1 MPDSTDPVARAR
13 ARRRRA
19 SSDLLVLLFL
29 AVVSFVVLHRTEA
42 FERFAAWSRGNESW
56 QADEILVAL
65 AVSALFLALFSW
77 RRWQDLA
84 AEVARREAAERARD
98 RLEGLLPICAACKRI
113 RDGGDSWVAVEDFVA
128 ARSAAEFTHG
138 ICPDCQRRLYP
149 ELTP

>member
-1 MPDSTDPVARAR
+1 MTTPTDPATSSRD
-13 ARRRRA
+13 RRRRA

-29 AVVSFVVLHRTEA
+29 AVVSFFVLHQTEA
-42 FERFAAWSRGNESW
+42 FERFAAWSRGKEAW

-77 RRWQDLA
+77 RRWQDLS
-84 AEVARREAAERARD
+84 AEMSSRESAERDRD
-98 RLEGLLPICAACKRI
+98 RLEGLLPICAGCKRI
-113 RDGGDSWVAVEDFVA
+113 RDGGESWVAVEDFVA

-149 ELTP
+149 DLSP